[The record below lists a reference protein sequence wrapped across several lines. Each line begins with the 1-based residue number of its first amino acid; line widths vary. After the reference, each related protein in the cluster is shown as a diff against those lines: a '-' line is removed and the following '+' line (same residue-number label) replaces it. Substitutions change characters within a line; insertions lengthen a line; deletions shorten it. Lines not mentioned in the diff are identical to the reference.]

1 MTEKPKNSDK
11 PKDPPY
17 AGGEDEEGNKSP
29 SQIEEPPVDESDEGT
44 LNAHTP
50 RHTAHQAS

>member
-1 MTEKPKNSDK
+1 MTEKPKQSDK

-29 SQIEEPPVDESDEGT
+29 SRIEEPPVDESDEG
-44 LNAHTP
+44 P
-50 RHTAHQAS
+50 E

>member
-29 SQIEEPPVDESDEGT
+29 SQIEEPPVDESDEGPE
-44 LNAHTP
+44 LHT
-50 RHTAHQAS
+50 